1 MDPSPCLEDMPKE
14 VKENMLKWCDYSS
27 VIALGKTC
35 KTWHNFIRAP
45 DHNLPI
51 LAINLK
57 CGKNSYGMQVM
68 STVPFENIIDLN
80 YVTLEYK
87 QDAENNN
94 VTRCPDVNW
103 ESPRTTL
110 EFILLKSISKD
121 FTIWSDNIGISK
133 ASLSLLY
140 GESVDLQCSL

>member
-110 EFILLKSISKD
+110 VENED
-121 FTIWSDNIGISK
+121 
-133 ASLSLLY
+133 
-140 GESVDLQCSL
+140 C